1 MIPICD
7 HKLLIFNLLLMSVV
21 AWETEI
27 LTFTA
32 HERGKVE
39 IRCPYETGYETNE
52 KYLCRGKCSLLNKDI
67 PVDSGSGAK
76 DKRFS
81 LTDDRR
87 THIFTVTITDLRTD
101 DEGQYLCVVKTGL
114 GRFDDYREIRLEV
127 KPVSVVPAETG
138 QHLDIICRYKNDLK
152 NNDKFIC
159 KGSDPSLCETSG
171 IKVSSKTNINGRF
184 SLRDDQSAGVFTVT
198 ITDLTLEDSGIY
210 WCGAAE
216 TRQKNKWISVTEL
229 KIHEVTLK
237 TTSAKPTTTS
247 ADHTSK
253 PTAAETASN
262 RPVTSVFPQSS
273 SSSSSSSI
281 SPSVRSPSSNISVSS
296 KPEPEMMSFTMLVLM
311 VVLGILTVFGFS
323 LFMCF
328 RWRQK
333 KEEKQPRDVVQGPTE
348 HLPNGDATHAVSDYE
363 EILNTLDHPDYS
375 LVFPVLYEHDASVY
389 ALAQLP
395 SSPSDDLNYS
405 TVKFSATLH
414 SNRTSDGP
422 ETCEYATVMP

>member
-229 KIHEVTLK
+229 KIHEG
-237 TTSAKPTTTS
+237 
-247 ADHTSK
+247 
-253 PTAAETASN
+253 
-262 RPVTSVFPQSS
+262 
-273 SSSSSSSI
+273 
-281 SPSVRSPSSNISVSS
+281 
-296 KPEPEMMSFTMLVLM
+296 FTMLVLM